1 MKIFFKQANKT
12 IKSEDYTSRSLGFIL
27 VFSSLFFL
35 MFSSCVDYKKIAY
48 FRDISDTASQVSLQ
62 LAEYKSPKIKK
73 DDLIFISIQT
83 IDPGLSKLLNSGN
96 ISSFSMANNSNANA
110 GSSLN
115 NSSGYLVD
123 DSGEVEIPI
132 IGKIKISGLTTAETR
147 ILIKKMTENFFK
159 DATVD
164 VRFANFQVTVIGE
177 VNKPSNFIVP
187 NERITLLEA
196 IGMAGDLTVFGKR
209 TNILLIRQGEDDNK
223 SKVAVRINLNS
234 KEIFSSPYF
243 YLRPNDIIYVEPNKT
258 KVSGSDLM
266 QAKYITIATSFLS
279 LLVILFT
286 RIN

>member
-1 MKIFFKQANKT
+1 MNNFFIQASKT
-12 IKSEDYTSRSLGFIL
+12 KKSEVYTSGSFGFML
-27 VFSSLFFL
+27 VFCSFFVFT
-35 MFSSCVDYKKIAY
+35 FSSCVDYKKITY
-48 FRDISDTASQVSLQ
+48 FRDISDTVSQVLLQ
-62 LAEYKSPKIKK
+62 LPEYKSPKIKK

-96 ISSFSMANNSNANA
+96 ISSFSSANSSYANA

-115 NSSGYLVD
+115 NNSGYLVD
-123 DSGEVEIPI
+123 DNGEVEIPI
-132 IGKIKISGLTTAETR
+132 VGKIKISGLTTAEAR
-147 ILIKKMTENFFK
+147 ILIKKMAENYFK

-177 VNKPSNFIVP
+177 VNRPSNFIVP
-187 NERITLLEA
+187 NERITILEA
-196 IGMAGDLTVFGKR
+196 IGMAGDLTVYGKR
-209 TNILLIRQGEDDNK
+209 TNILLIRQGEEDNK

-234 KEIFSSPYF
+234 KALFSSPYF
-243 YLRPNDIIYVEPNKT
+243 YLRPNDVIYVEPNKT

-286 RIN
+286 RII